1 MRFAIPSLV
10 LTVALLPLPGGVV
23 FAMFSFG
30 LFLLAMLGVF
40 AGIEDRTVRQHNP
53 SMSPDNWRNGR

>member
-1 MRFAIPSLV
+1 
-10 LTVALLPLPGGVV
+10 LPLPGGVV

-53 SMSPDNWRNGR
+53 SMNPDEWRNGR